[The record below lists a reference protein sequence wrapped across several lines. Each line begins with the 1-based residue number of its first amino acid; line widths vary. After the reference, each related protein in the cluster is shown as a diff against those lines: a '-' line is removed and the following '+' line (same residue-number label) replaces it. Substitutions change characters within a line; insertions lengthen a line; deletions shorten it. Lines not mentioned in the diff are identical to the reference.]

1 MNMFFLNWSCD
12 YMDVITIY
20 LSKLIK
26 LYILN
31 MHDLLYV
38 NYTSVE
44 LKVYFLKKKKKIS
57 CSSLKENL

>member
-1 MNMFFLNWSCD
+1 M
-12 YMDVITIY
+12 
-20 LSKLIK
+20 SKLIK

-44 LKVYFLKKKKKIS
+44 LKVYFLKKKKKKS
-57 CSSLKENL
+57 VAAVSRRTCKT

>member
-1 MNMFFLNWSCD
+1 M
-12 YMDVITIY
+12 
-20 LSKLIK
+20 SKLIK

-44 LKVYFLKKKKKIS
+44 LKVYFLKKKKSVAAVSRRTCKT
-57 CSSLKENL
+57 

>member
-1 MNMFFLNWSCD
+1 
-12 YMDVITIY
+12 MDVITIY

-44 LKVYFLKKKKKIS
+44 LKVYFLKKKKNQLQQSQGELVKP
-57 CSSLKENL
+57 NTHA

>member
-1 MNMFFLNWSCD
+1 
-12 YMDVITIY
+12 MDVITIY

>member
-1 MNMFFLNWSCD
+1 
-12 YMDVITIY
+12 MDVITIY

-44 LKVYFLKKKKKIS
+44 LKVYYLKKKKKS
-57 CSSLKENL
+57 VAAVSRRTCKT